1 MDVLEIPTSSKHHI
15 LATVLNSC
23 KLKTTQNSGGK
34 EELKSNNWIPKML
47 VPILWAH
54 LTCQLL
60 NEVHPSVYLPI
71 LL

>member
-34 EELKSNNWIPKML
+34 EELKSNNSEFQKCLYQFYGLI
-47 VPILWAH
+47 
-54 LTCQLL
+54 
-60 NEVHPSVYLPI
+60 
-71 LL
+71 